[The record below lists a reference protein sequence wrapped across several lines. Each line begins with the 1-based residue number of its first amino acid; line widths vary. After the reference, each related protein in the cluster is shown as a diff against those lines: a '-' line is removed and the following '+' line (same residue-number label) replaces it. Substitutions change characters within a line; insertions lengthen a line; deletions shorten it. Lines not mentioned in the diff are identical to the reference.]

1 MVDFFGAWGISW
13 RVRDLI
19 LRGKALLAMLDAAGI
34 GVDPDSASIFGMGRG
49 FRLEPQFSNQLLHY
63 DSPLELLRYEFR
75 PGVLVALDFAT
86 VLVEAKP

>member
-1 MVDFFGAWGISW
+1 M
-13 RVRDLI
+13 
-19 LRGKALLAMLDAAGI
+19 LLAMLDAVGI
-34 GVDPDSASIFGMGRG
+34 GVDPDNASIFGMGRG

-75 PGVLVALDFAT
+75 SGALVALDFAT